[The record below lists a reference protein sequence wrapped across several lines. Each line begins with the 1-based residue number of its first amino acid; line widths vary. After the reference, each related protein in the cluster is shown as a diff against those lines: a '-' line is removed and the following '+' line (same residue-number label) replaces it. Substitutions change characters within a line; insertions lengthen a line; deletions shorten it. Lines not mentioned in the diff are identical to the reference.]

1 MLATKLEK
9 LADVLMEN
17 ETNPNIDKDIIVYGL
32 NSAIEQGLSMITAIV
47 LGWMFGLT
55 LEIIVFM
62 VSFTF
67 IRTYAGGYHCK
78 KAINCYLSLSGVIL
92 VVLLVTKLMPNEVLG
107 IASLI
112 ILVASAPILYKFAPV
127 ETPTKPL
134 DEIEKKYYHRK
145 ILVNLSFEC
154 IIILILSTLKFNTFA
169 FVVCIG
175 IIISAG
181 LVMIEKTI
189 QNK

>member
-78 KAINCYLSLSGVIL
+78 KAINCYLSSSGVIL